1 MLAVA
6 SCQSDRFAGS
16 LAKVIELRTSCFS
29 ASNCFDAEDIGRM
42 KREDA
47 LDAFVIHD
55 SPNREGLVHAAPLAC
70 DYRAGEDLSTLLITL
85 FYPRAHI
92 NHIAYFKMRYI
103 FPETFA
109 LNSVQHPIFHRFSS
123 LLVRS

>member
-1 MLAVA
+1 
-6 SCQSDRFAGS
+6 
-16 LAKVIELRTSCFS
+16 
-29 ASNCFDAEDIGRM
+29 M

-70 DYRAGEDLSTLLITL
+70 DYRAGEDLST
-85 FYPRAHI
+85 FFVSFFDSAAHI
-92 NHIAYFKMRYI
+92 NHIAYLKMRYI

-109 LNSVQHPIFHRFSS
+109 LNSIQHLVFH
-123 LLVRS
+123 

>member
-29 ASNCFDAEDIGRM
+29 ASNWFDAEDIGRM
-42 KREDA
+42 KGEDA

-70 DYRAGEDLSTLLITL
+70 DYRAGEDLSTLLVAFFDST
-85 FYPRAHI
+85 AHI
-92 NHIAYFKMRYI
+92 DHIAYFKMRHI
-103 FPETFA
+103 FPEAFA
-109 LNSVQHPIFHRFSS
+109 LNSVQYLVFH
-123 LLVRS
+123 